1 MRVNHGSHETGP
13 QDGHSKKC
21 ANVRGTTK
29 SNPSEKRMEN
39 VTESSDNVIES
50 HSYLSV
56 DTSEVKENGRTV
68 PRSDN

>member
-1 MRVNHGSHETGP
+1 
-13 QDGHSKKC
+13 
-21 ANVRGTTK
+21 
-29 SNPSEKRMEN
+29 MEN
-39 VTESSDNVIES
+39 VTESSNNVIES

>member
-1 MRVNHGSHETGP
+1 MDIPR
-13 QDGHSKKC
+13 
-21 ANVRGTTK
+21 NVK
-29 SNPSEKRMEN
+29 MSEELLKVIQVKKRMEN

-50 HSYLSV
+50 HSYLRV